1 MARRPWS
8 CYKLVSKRPAY
19 QKKRSRSH
27 RKEFV
32 RGGPDSVLRMYDT
45 GNRKRP
51 RDEWELSLGIK
62 VMKDVQISDRTLEA
76 IRTSLN
82 RNLQKLL
89 GRTGYL
95 IRIRPH
101 PWQMI
106 RENKMMAFAGADRL
120 QSGMR
125 NSFGRVVGRAA
136 RVHINQTVAEVLC
149 DFKNKDIIIKSLK
162 TAAYKIGAPNRLV
175 VLHMK
180 KPEEHATKIGLMIA
194 EEK

>member
-1 MARRPWS
+1 MARRPWH
-8 CYKLVSKRPAY
+8 CYKKIKRPSY

-27 RKEFV
+27 RKEYV
-32 RGGPDSVLRMYDT
+32 RGGPDSVLRMFDT

-51 RDEWELSLGIK
+51 LGDWELSLGIK
-62 VMKDVQISDRTLEA
+62 IMHDLQLSHRTLEA

-82 RNLQKLL
+82 RNLQKSLT
-89 GRTGYL
+89 REVFL

-125 NSFGRVVGRAA
+125 NSFGRVMGRAA
-136 RVHINQTVAEVLC
+136 RVHANQTIVEVFC
-149 DFKNKDIIIKSLK
+149 DFNNKDVIIKALK
-162 TAAYKIGAPNRLV
+162 TAAYKLGAKNRLAV
-175 VLHMK
+175 IRMK
-180 KPEEHATKIGLMIA
+180 KPEEHSSKIGLMIA
-194 EEK
+194 LEK

>member
-1 MARRPWS
+1 MARRPWH
-8 CYKLVSKRPAY
+8 CYKTHKRPAY

-27 RKEFV
+27 RKEYV

-51 RDEWELSLGIK
+51 LDEWELSLGVIVLK
-62 VMKDVQISDRTLEA
+62 NVQLSHRTLEA

-82 RNLQKLL
+82 RNLQKKLT
-89 GRTGYL
+89 REAYL

-125 NSFGRVVGRAA
+125 NSFGRVMGRAA
-136 RVHINQTVAEVLC
+136 RVYAGQTIVEVFC
-149 DFKNKDIIIKSLK
+149 NFVNKGIVIKSLK
-162 TAAYKIGAPNRLV
+162 TAAYKIGAKNRVV
-175 VLHMK
+175 VLKMK
-180 KPEEHATKIGLMIA
+180 NPEEHATKVGVMIA
-194 EEK
+194 LEN

>member
-8 CYKLVSKRPAY
+8 CYKQIKRPAY

-45 GNRKRP
+45 GNRKRQL
-51 RDEWELSLGIK
+51 DEWELSIGIRI
-62 VMKDVQISDRTLEA
+62 MKDVQLSHRTLEA

-82 RNLQKLL
+82 RNLQKRI
-89 GRTGYL
+89 GRESFM

-125 NSFGRVVGRAA
+125 NSFGRVIGRAA
-136 RVHINQTVAEVLC
+136 RVHANQTIVEVFC
-149 DFKNKDIIIKSLK
+149 DFANKDVIAKALK
-162 TAAYKIGAPNRLV
+162 TAAYKLGAKNRLV
-175 VLHMK
+175 VLRMK
-180 KPEEHATKIGLMIA
+180 KPEEHSAKVGLMIA
-194 EEK
+194 LEK

>member
-8 CYKLVSKRPAY
+8 CYKTHKRPAY

-45 GNRKRP
+45 GNRTRP

-62 VMKDVQISDRTLEA
+62 IMNDVQLSHRTLEA

-82 RNLQKLL
+82 RNLQKTLSKDD
-89 GRTGYL
+89 YL

-125 NSFGRVVGRAA
+125 NSFGRVTGRAA
-136 RVHINQTVAEVLC
+136 RVHADQVIVEVFC
-149 DFKNKDIIIKSLK
+149 NFRNKDKVIKFLK
-162 TAAYKIGAPNRLV
+162 TAAYKLGAKNRIV
-175 VLHMK
+175 VLRMK
-180 KPEEHATKIGLMIA
+180 NPKEHSTKVGIA
-194 EEK
+194 ISLEH

>member
-8 CYKLVSKRPAY
+8 CYKQIKRPSY

-45 GNRKRP
+45 GNRKKP
-51 RDEWELSLGIK
+51 IGDWDLSLGIRILR
-62 VMKDVQISDRTLEA
+62 DCQLSHRTLEA

-82 RNLQKLL
+82 RNLQKYL
-89 GRTGYL
+89 GREAFL

-125 NSFGRVVGRAA
+125 NSFGRVIGRAA
-136 RVHINQTVAEVLC
+136 RVSANQVVTEVYC
-149 DFKNKDIIIKSLK
+149 NFKNKDVVIKALK
-162 TAAYKIGAPNRLV
+162 TAAYKLGAKNRLT
-175 VLHMK
+175 VLKMK
-180 KPEEHATKIGLMIA
+180 NEEEYSSKVGLPIA
-194 EEK
+194 LEK

>member
-8 CYKLVSKRPAY
+8 CYKTHKRPAY

-27 RKEFV
+27 RKEYV

-45 GNRKRP
+45 GNRKKP
-51 RDEWELSLGIK
+51 RDEWELSIGIK
-62 VMKDVQISDRTLEA
+62 IMKDVQLSHRTLEA

-82 RNLQKLL
+82 RNLQKKI
-89 GRTGYL
+89 GRSEFL

-125 NSFGRVVGRAA
+125 NSFGRVTGRAA
-136 RVHINQTVAEVLC
+136 RVHANQTIVEVYC
-149 DFKNKDIIIKSLK
+149 DFINKDYIIKNLK
-162 TAAYKIGAPNRLV
+162 TAAYKLGAKNRLV
-175 VLHMK
+175 ILKMK
-180 KPEEHATKIGLMIA
+180 NPEHESKIGLAVAI
-194 EEK
+194 EK

>member
-1 MARRPWS
+1 MARRPWH
-8 CYKLVSKRPAY
+8 CYKKIKRPSY

-27 RKEFV
+27 RKEYV
-32 RGGPDSVLRMYDT
+32 RGGPDSVLRMFDT

-51 RDEWELSLGIK
+51 LGDWELSLGIK
-62 VMKDVQISDRTLEA
+62 IMHDLQLSHRTLEA

-82 RNLQKLL
+82 RNLQKHLT
-89 GRTGYL
+89 REAFL

-125 NSFGRVVGRAA
+125 NSFGRVMGRAA
-136 RVHINQTVAEVLC
+136 RVHANQTIVEIFC
-149 DFKNKDIIIKSLK
+149 DFQNKDIVIKSLK
-162 TAAYKIGAPNRLV
+162 TAAYKLGAKNRLA
-175 VLHMK
+175 VLRMK
-180 KPEEHATKIGLMIA
+180 KPEEHSTKIGLMIA
-194 EEK
+194 LEK

>member
-1 MARRPWS
+1 MARRPWH
-8 CYKLVSKRPAY
+8 CYKTHKRPAY

-27 RKEFV
+27 RKEYV

-45 GNRKRP
+45 GNRKRSL
-51 RDEWELSLGIK
+51 DEWELSLGVI
-62 VMKDVQISDRTLEA
+62 VLKDVQLSHRTLEA

-82 RNLQKLL
+82 RNLQKKLT
-89 GRTGYL
+89 REAYL

-125 NSFGRVVGRAA
+125 NSFGRVMGRAA
-136 RVHINQTVAEVLC
+136 RVHAGQTIVEVFC
-149 DFKNKDIIIKSLK
+149 NFVNRGIVIKSLK
-162 TAAYKIGAPNRLV
+162 TAAYKLGAKNRIV
-175 VLHMK
+175 VLKMK
-180 KPEEHATKIGLMIA
+180 NPEEHATKVGLMIA
-194 EEK
+194 LEN